1 MLQCHGRSP
10 VFYSSAIPTASTT
23 QTNVPPILL
32 DSAAD
37 ASAADASA
45 VDAVDDNNNIPRSD
59 MVSDARPTANRDVST
74 AAAAAAA
81 PTTSTT
87 QSDGSSILPDTA
99 ASTLAAASDTVLD
112 VDADDNNNNIPSSD
126 MILDEQ
132 MTAVKNKFYATLEEK
147 TTKRKVEI
155 PTLDEYNTICRVLDG
170 WNRGDPHTPEQRK
183 WKDNY
188 VLVAGPSPLRR
199 KGEQNLKVATKEEMF
214 AIIMSAH
221 QRLSHAKDPRSI
233 IKFIKKYWY
242 GITEE
247 DVKSAVSLCPQC
259 FASKPKISAKQMPL
273 KMILSETVGK
283 RAQMDLIDMT
293 SQQDPDGFCWILRLI
308 DHHSGFGAVR
318 ALKSKTSKEC
328 AVAVIQIL
336 CSFPDFNIL
345 QSDNGGEFLG
355 ETVKSVNE

>member
-1 MLQCHGRSP
+1 MSDLP
-10 VFYSSAIPTASTT
+10 SSATAPLAT
-23 QTNVPPILL
+23 PPN
-32 DSAAD
+32 
-37 ASAADASA
+37 
-45 VDAVDDNNNIPRSD
+45 DN
-59 MVSDARPTANRDVST
+59 ST

-81 PTTSTT
+81 APTASTT
-87 QSDGSSILPDTA
+87 QSDGSAILPDSA
-99 ASTLAAASDTVLD
+99 ADTSAADTSAVD
-112 VDADDNNNNIPSSD
+112 TSAVDAVDNNNIKPNSD
-126 MILDEQ
+126 IVLDET
-132 MTAVKNKFYATLEEK
+132 MTAVKNKFYETLEEK
-147 TTKRKVEI
+147 ATKRKVEI
-155 PTLDEYNTICRVLDG
+155 PTLNEYKTICGVLNDWKKG
-170 WNRGDPHTPEQRK
+170 GSHTQEQRK
-183 WKDNY
+183 WNDNY
-188 VLVAGPSPLRR
+188 VIVAGPSPLRR
-199 KGEQNLKVATKEEMF
+199 NHAQHLKVATKEAMF
-214 AIIMSAH
+214 AIIMGAH
-221 QRLSHAKDPRSI
+221 QHLSHARDPRSI
-233 IKFIKKYWY
+233 ISFIKKNWY
-242 GITEE
+242 GITEK

-273 KMILSETVGK
+273 KMILSETIGK